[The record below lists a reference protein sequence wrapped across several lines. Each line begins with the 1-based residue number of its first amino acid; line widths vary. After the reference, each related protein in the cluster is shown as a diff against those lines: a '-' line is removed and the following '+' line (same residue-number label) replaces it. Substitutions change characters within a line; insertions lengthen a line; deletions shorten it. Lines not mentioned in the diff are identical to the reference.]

1 MWRLPASWACLELKL
16 PLLRKSLGAS
26 DKYRERG
33 MPDAWRLPHQD
44 GPSFDRAETHV
55 LSFESDVNL
64 CFPTM
69 EGVAPHYRSDCSS
82 YKLRGLGSSG
92 SQRATSPKTLR
103 HIGRDRGLR
112 RTRQAAF
119 SRSLCCP
126 SWRPQLFVRGDTL
139 LPSPERS

>member
-16 PLLRKSLGAS
+16 PLLSKSLGAS

-33 MPDAWRLPHQD
+33 MPDATCLPHRD
-44 GPSFDRAETHV
+44 GPSCGRAETHV
-55 LSFESDVNL
+55 LSFESNVSL

-82 YKLRGLGSSG
+82 YKLRGLGSSS
-92 SQRATSPKTLR
+92 SQRATSPKTPR

-119 SRSLCCP
+119 SRSLRCP
-126 SWRPQLFVRGDTL
+126 SWCPQLFVSGDTL
-139 LPSPERS
+139 LPSLEGS